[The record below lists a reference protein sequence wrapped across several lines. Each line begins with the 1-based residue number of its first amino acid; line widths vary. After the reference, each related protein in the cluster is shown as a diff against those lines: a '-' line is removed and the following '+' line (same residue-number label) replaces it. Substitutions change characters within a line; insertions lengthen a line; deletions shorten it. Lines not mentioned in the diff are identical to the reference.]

1 MKSQIL
7 ILAIFCTIGIV
18 LTQDVNS
25 EQINNLEVEN
35 SDLSLS
41 KESASLTRPK
51 RTLFLKKKILGA
63 GAIGFGLGLGVGAFK
78 G

>member
-7 ILAIFCTIGIV
+7 LLALLCTIGIV
-18 LTQDVNS
+18 FTQNVN
-25 EQINNLEVEN
+25 EEEINNFDVEN
-35 SDLSLS
+35 SDSQSTSLS
-41 KESASLTRPK
+41 RPK

-63 GAIGFGLGLGVGAFK
+63 GAIGFGLGLGVGAIK